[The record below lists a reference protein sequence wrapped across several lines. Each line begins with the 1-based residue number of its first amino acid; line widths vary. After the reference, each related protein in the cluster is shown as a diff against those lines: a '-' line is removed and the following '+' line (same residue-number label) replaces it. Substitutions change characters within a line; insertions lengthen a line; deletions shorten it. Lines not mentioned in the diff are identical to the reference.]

1 MLDVGRVQVH
11 PLHRGRVD
19 VQPFQSRCVG
29 RMQVQASH
37 PREARNVP
45 VEVRMIVER
54 DMILLMQVV
63 TCLCHLYAQGH
74 HLNRSHCVMRVIQ
87 DIFTVDAQAVV
98 AQQVE
103 QGGRELS
110 SALFATYW
118 SSHGYRCSP
127 AGICCQPFQ
136 ASGFSSYSSYNCE
149 FVGDFDGS
157 CAPTTL

>member
-1 MLDVGRVQVH
+1 MYAQFV
-11 PLHRGRVD
+11 
-19 VQPFQSRCVG
+19 RC
-29 RMQVQASH
+29 QISCFCCA
-37 PREARNVP
+37 REARNVP

-157 CAPTTL
+157 CAPTTLGEMPMLYYKGGCLETKSGF